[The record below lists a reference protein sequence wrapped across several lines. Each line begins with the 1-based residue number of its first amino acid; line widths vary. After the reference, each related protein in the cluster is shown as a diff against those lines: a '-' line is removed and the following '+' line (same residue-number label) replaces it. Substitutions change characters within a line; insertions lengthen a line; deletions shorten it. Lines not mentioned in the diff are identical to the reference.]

1 MLANFTGRSEATRWI
16 QSQTVDIVLVT
27 SEEFLSVGTFVHY
40 NTNTSTVVNKL
51 SVVRVSEIVP
61 GVVASDTEHVVQL
74 ERGIRRV
81 AIRRTLPV
89 RIRHLSVDYSA
100 QVDHG
105 LITFTKLF
113 LLKIT
118 AVLNDLLLF
127 RISGQSTRVELFIKI
142 RVLLWHL
149 ILTITVVLTQV
160 GLLRQ
165 AVGHED
171 LQNLLVFA
179 NIRLKLTQGDL
190 VIFVGISFLEE
201 RSCLCL
207 DFVDSGSG
215 SALHAAHRG
224 QGIRHEH
231 GQFVLRNALTLVEIV
246 QVEEQFGLLL
256 QIAVGDERKEAHP
269 LVGVD

>member
-118 AVLNDLLLF
+118 AVL
-127 RISGQSTRVELFIKI
+127 SGQNELAS
-142 RVLLWHL
+142 VG
-149 ILTITVVLTQV
+149 QV
-160 GLLRQ
+160 Q
-165 AVGHED
+165 AGSD
-171 LQNLLVFA
+171 WPRSSGQAALYSRTDPQ
-179 NIRLKLTQGDL
+179 
-190 VIFVGISFLEE
+190 VIN
-201 RSCLCL
+201 R
-207 DFVDSGSG
+207 
-215 SALHAAHRG
+215 
-224 QGIRHEH
+224 
-231 GQFVLRNALTLVEIV
+231 
-246 QVEEQFGLLL
+246 
-256 QIAVGDERKEAHP
+256 IAP
-269 LVGVD
+269 LG